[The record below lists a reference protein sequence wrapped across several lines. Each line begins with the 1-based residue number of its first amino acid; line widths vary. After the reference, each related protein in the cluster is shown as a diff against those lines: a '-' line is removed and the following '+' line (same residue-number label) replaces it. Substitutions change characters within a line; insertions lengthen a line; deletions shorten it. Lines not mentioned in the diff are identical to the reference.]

1 MRLTR
6 LIAPAALVLALPAFS
21 ADTRAV
27 STYTIDATH
36 SEVGFRVRHLV
47 SKTSGRF
54 TKLTGTIT
62 VDEKDFSK
70 STVQVSIDASSINT
84 DDASRDKHLRSADFF
99 DVEKYPVI
107 TFKSTA
113 VKDLGNGRLEVTG
126 DFTMH
131 GVTKRIT
138 FPITNFG
145 AKAGMKPG
153 TTVAGFGDGT
163 LTINRQDYGVSYG
176 KGMLGDEVQITL
188 DVEATK

>member
-1 MRLTR
+1 MRLAR
-6 LIAPAALVLALPAFS
+6 LIAPAILLMAAPAFA
-21 ADTRAV
+21 ADTQAV

-36 SEVGFRVRHLV
+36 SEAGFRVRHLV
-47 SKTSGRF
+47 SKVSGRF

-62 VDEKDFSK
+62 VNEKDLSK
-70 STVQVSIDASSINT
+70 SSVQVSIDAASVNT
-84 DDASRDKHLRSADFF
+84 DDAGRDKHLRSADFF
-99 DVEKYPVI
+99 DVEKYPTI

-131 GVTKRIT
+131 GVTKSIT

-145 AKAGMKPG
+145 AKSGMKPG
-153 TTVAGFGDGT
+153 TAVAGFGDGS

-176 KGMLGDEVQITL
+176 KGLLGDEVQITL

>member
-6 LIAPAALVLALPAFS
+6 LIAPAILLMAAPAFG
-21 ADTRAV
+21 ADTQGV
-27 STYTIDATH
+27 STYTIDASH

-54 TKLTGTIT
+54 TKFTGTII
-62 VDEKDFSK
+62 VNEKDISK
-70 STVQVSIDASSINT
+70 SSVQVVIDASSVNT
-84 DDASRDKHLRSADFF
+84 DDAGRDKHLRSADFF
-99 DVEKYPVI
+99 DAEKFPTI
-107 TFKSTA
+107 TFKSAA

-131 GVTKRIT
+131 GVTKAIT

-145 AKAGMKPG
+145 ARAGLKPG
-153 TTVAGFGDGT
+153 TTVAGFGDGALT
-163 LTINRQDYGVSYG
+163 LNRQDYGVSYG
-176 KGMLGDEVQITL
+176 KGLLGDEVQITL

>member
-1 MRLTR
+1 MRLAR
-6 LIAPAALVLALPAFS
+6 LIAPAILLMAAPAFA
-21 ADTRAV
+21 ADTQAV

-36 SEVGFRVRHLV
+36 SEAGFRVRHLV
-47 SKTSGRF
+47 SKVSGRF

-62 VDEKDFSK
+62 VNEKDLSK
-70 STVQVSIDASSINT
+70 SSVQVTIDAASVNT
-84 DDASRDKHLRSADFF
+84 DDAGRDKHLRSADFF
-99 DVEKYPVI
+99 DVEKFPAI

-131 GVTKRIT
+131 GVTKSIT

-145 AKAGMKPG
+145 AKPGMKPG
-153 TTVAGFGDGT
+153 TTVAGFGDGS

-176 KGMLGDEVQITL
+176 KGLLGDEVQITL